1 MDEKGWA
8 YYLLQYIYFPCTKFY
23 IENKKNYDGFK
34 IAGKSI
40 LVFFLHLFTSS
51 SLYMGNKL
59 KTVHYSLL
67 RERERER
74 ERERASER
82 QSEKARETERK

>member
-1 MDEKGWA
+1 MDEEGWA

-51 SLYMGNKL
+51 SLHMGNKL
-59 KTVHYSLL
+59 KGHYSLL

-74 ERERASER
+74 ERARESER
-82 QSEKARETERK
+82 QSEKARETERE